1 MFDELDVSFGNPE
14 EFWKKSERERF
25 KYFKNCS
32 LHYFALLSD
41 LETDDRWKRKA
52 RHAKEVFTNIMFF
65 LVFIMTTK
73 EEQTSDIANT
83 WIERFMK
90 ELKELGS
97 PDDMFIDY
105 NKVGNA

>member
-1 MFDELDVSFGNPE
+1 
-14 EFWKKSERERF
+14 
-25 KYFKNCS
+25 
-32 LHYFALLSD
+32 
-41 LETDDRWKRKA
+41 
-52 RHAKEVFTNIMFF
+52 
-65 LVFIMTTK
+65 MTTK

>member
-1 MFDELDVSFGNPE
+1 MFDELDVSFGNPD

-52 RHAKEVFTNIMFF
+52 RHYVLSCF
-65 LVFIMTTK
+65 
-73 EEQTSDIANT
+73 
-83 WIERFMK
+83 
-90 ELKELGS
+90 
-97 PDDMFIDY
+97 Y
-105 NKVGNA
+105 NDNKRRTDKRHCKHLD